1 MAVMYPN
8 NIHVLD
14 PEESE
19 LEVYSQLRDQL
30 DDSYTVFYSVEWN
43 RKRKDG
49 SLEKSEA
56 DFIIENPKYGFL
68 CLEVKGGSHM
78 EISPEGTWTLHTIK
92 YGSRD
97 LDRSPYKQAE
107 DSMYFFKD
115 KYKKEYNIDYSGLF
129 GAGAL

>member
-49 SLEKSEA
+49 SLENQKQ
-56 DFIIENPKYGFL
+56 IL
-68 CLEVKGGSHM
+68 L
-78 EISPEGTWTLHTIK
+78 
-92 YGSRD
+92 SRI
-97 LDRSPYKQAE
+97 PNM
-107 DSMYFFKD
+107 DSYAWK
-115 KYKKEYNIDYSGLF
+115 
-129 GAGAL
+129 

>member
-78 EISPEGTWTLHTIK
+78 AG
-92 YGSRD
+92 RD
-97 LDRSPYKQAE
+97 LDASYDQVWLTGFGPKPVQA
-107 DSMYFFKD
+107 
-115 KYKKEYNIDYSGLF
+115 G
-129 GAGAL
+129 